1 MFTERQKIVLSDVKK
16 GSDPNFTRE
25 SLEIVFDS
33 PLAAE
38 FPRIYRD
45 LKPYWDAIARYIS

>member
-1 MFTERQKIVLSDVKK
+1 M
-16 GSDPNFTRE
+16 GSDPAGSDPSFTRE
-25 SLEIVFDS
+25 SLEIVVDS

-45 LKPYWDAIARYIS
+45 LKPYWGAIARYIS